1 MTTNYQDIRSAILG
15 RIATNIALLD
25 AAWSATANVAW
36 PGTHFP
42 AGGKGTF
49 MAVDVNMKGARQA
62 AIGSPTRRIDGD
74 LDLTFFAV
82 QGQSDASLAKHMDAA
97 QDLFPLGLGL
107 TAGAA
112 TLRFLAPI
120 PLPPHENDNEFVLGV
135 LKCPFF
141 TYA

>member
-1 MTTNYQDIRSAILG
+1 VILARLTANITAI
-15 RIATNIALLD
+15 D
-25 AAWSATANVAW
+25 AAWSAAQNVAW

-42 AGGKGTF
+42 AGGKNTF
-49 MAVDVNMKGARQA
+49 MAVDIAIKDVKQAYIGAGA
-62 AIGSPTRRIDGD
+62 PGATAPTRRIDGD
-74 LDLTFFAV
+74 VDLTFFAV
-82 QGQSDASLAKHMDAA
+82 QGQSDASLPAHMDKA

-112 TLRFLAPI
+112 VLRFLAPI